1 MNVWLNELE
10 IDFDDVVV
18 CDKDGVTDVL
28 EEPEVVCD
36 GDGPLGVALK
46 LHEQVNVLVNDND
59 EEKENENDELPVIV
73 VDKD

>member
-10 IDFDDVVV
+10 IDFDGVVV

-46 LHEQVNVLVNDND
+46 LPE
-59 EEKENENDELPVIV
+59 
-73 VDKD
+73 